1 MPARSILTPVILL
14 LFVASVFSTEPTQ
27 REMIQKNEWV
37 SAKFDQVPGAR
48 PSRSH
53 PGADETSAILAT
65 DAGITILRNHEV
77 VRRNYGLDGPLC
89 LGDVTL
95 SRGLFCH
102 ADSELVIHLP
112 GPAKTFFA
120 TIGIDHNHTT
130 SGGRGSVCFSVE
142 CEGQVKYK
150 SQVKHGGEP
159 GEDIQIDLGNAEEFH
174 IISNDTGDGIN
185 CDQADWANA
194 RVLMQD
200 GSLLYLDEML
210 FLNQRDTEAPTTE
223 PPFSFVYDGQ
233 PSSGFLAGWKQT
245 KISRKI
251 DDRKLERINTWTDP
265 KTGLEVRCVSVEY
278 LDFPTVEWTL
288 YFKNGSNTNTPILED
303 IQAIDTVFS
312 RLSYNLSHKEF
323 TLHHAVGSPCA
334 PEDYRPLKTLLTPGM
349 EKRIA
354 TAGGR
359 GTNSNMPYFNI
370 DSENEGVI
378 VVLGWPGQWSS
389 LFQRDDA
396 NHLRVAGGQELTHF
410 TLMPGE
416 EVRSPLVVVQ
426 FWNSNYM
433 DSQNVWRR
441 WMFEH
446 NVPRVDGKLPEPAVF
461 GCSSHYYNEMV
472 TADSASQKHFIDR
485 YQEEKIKID
494 YWWMDAGWYII
505 KNTGNWPET
514 GTWEVDQQRFPG
526 GLRPI
531 SDYARAK
538 GVKTIVWFEP
548 ERVHHGTW
556 LTETHPDWVLG
567 GENGGLLN
575 LGNPEVLDWAI
586 HHFDAIIKQEG
597 IDWYRQDFNM
607 DPLGYWRNNDAPDR
621 QGITEIKHITGYL
634 AYWDALLK
642 RNPGLL
648 IDSCASGGRR
658 NDLETMRRAIPLWRT
673 DYILDPVGSQS
684 HTYGIS
690 LWIPLHGTGENA
702 ADTYRLR
709 SVMCPYFNGIFDLRR
724 KDQDYDVIRK
734 HYADRKRIQK
744 YWFGDYYPLSDYS
757 LEHSQWMAWQ
767 FDLPEEKEGMI
778 QVFRRDASPYEVI
791 RYPLSGLDPDSFYS
805 FEDID
810 GGEIGTFSG
819 KELQEE
825 GFRISLEKRNTAK
838 IYLYKVK

>member
-1 MPARSILTPVILL
+1 MLAAGIILAFVPPVFTREPAQTD
-14 LFVASVFSTEPTQ
+14 
-27 REMIQKNEWV
+27 MIRKKEWV
-37 SAKFDQVPGAR
+37 SAKFDQVLTPL
-48 PSRSH
+48 
-53 PGADETSAILAT
+53 AIDPDT
-65 DAGITILRNHEV
+65 GIEIVRNYEV
-77 VRRNYGLDGPLC
+77 VRRNYGLGGPLRI
-89 LGDVTL
+89 GDATY

-102 ADSELVIHLP
+102 AESELIIRLP
-112 GPAKTFFA
+112 GPAKTFLA
-120 TIGIDHNHTT
+120 VIGIDHNHTT

-142 CEGQVKYK
+142 CEGRLKYK
-150 SQVKHGGEP
+150 SDVKHGGQQ
-159 GEDIQIDLGNAEEFH
+159 GENIQVDLNNAREFR
-174 IISNDTGDGIN
+174 IISGSTGDGIT
-185 CDQADWANA
+185 CDQADWVNA

-200 GSLLYLDEML
+200 GTLLYLDEMP
-210 FLNQRDTEAPTTE
+210 FLNQKDTEVPTMD
-223 PPFSFVYDGQ
+223 PPFSFVYDGKL
-233 PSSGFLAGWKQT
+233 SSGFLDTWKQT
-245 KISRKI
+245 KTIRQI
-251 DDRKLERINTWTDP
+251 DERKLERVNTYTDP

-288 YFKNGSNTNTPILED
+288 YFRNGSDANTPILEN

-312 RLSYNLSHKEF
+312 RLSYKEF
-323 TLHHAVGSPCA
+323 ALHHSVGSPCA
-334 PEDYRPLKTLLTPGM
+334 PEDYRPLKTLLKPGM

-359 GTNSNMPYFNI
+359 STNSDMPYFNI
-370 DSENEGVI
+370 DSENEGWI

-396 NHLRVAGGQELTHF
+396 NRLHVTAGQELTHF
-410 TLMPGE
+410 TLLPGE
-416 EVRSPLVVVQ
+416 EVRSPLAVVQ
-426 FWNSNYM
+426 FWSSNYF

-446 NVPRVDGKLPEPAVF
+446 NVPRFDGKLPDMAAF

-485 YQEEKIKID
+485 YQEENIRIG

-505 KNTGNWPET
+505 KNTNNWPET

-531 SDYARAK
+531 SDYAREK

-548 ERVHHGTW
+548 ERVHPGTW

-567 GENGGLLN
+567 GKKGGLLN
-575 LGNPEVLDWAI
+575 LGNPEVLDWAVN
-586 HHFDAIIKQEG
+586 HFDAVIKREG

-607 DPLGYWRNNDAPDR
+607 DPLEYWRQNDAPDR
-621 QGITEIKHITGYL
+621 QGISEIKHVTNYL
-634 AYWDALLK
+634 AYWDALLE

-658 NDLETMRRAIPLWRT
+658 NDLETMRRSIPLWRT

-684 HTYGIS
+684 HNYGINF
-690 LWIPLHGTGENA
+690 WIPLHGTGENT

-724 KDQDYDVIRK
+724 NDLDFDTIRK
-734 HYADRKRIQK
+734 YYSDRERIQK
-744 YWFGDYYPLSDYS
+744 YWLGDYYPLSEYS

-778 QVFRRDASPYEVI
+778 QVFRRGTSPYEVI
-791 RYPLSGLDPDSFYS
+791 RYPLFGLEPDSLYS
-805 FEDID
+805 IEDMD
-810 GGEIGTFSG
+810 GGELGTFSG
-819 KELQEE
+819 KELLED
-825 GFRISLEKRNTAK
+825 GFRISLEKKNMAK
-838 IYLYKVK
+838 IYLYKRK